1 MMLPVS
7 RAIYK
12 KYRSQLSC
20 TMLEDEEIDAK
31 CEGHN
36 NCELLVIECMAEM
49 ANYLES
55 KVVPEI

>member
-1 MMLPVS
+1 ML
-7 RAIYK
+7 
-12 KYRSQLSC
+12 QD
-20 TMLEDEEIDAK
+20 DEEIDAK

-36 NCELLVIECMAEM
+36 NFELLVIESMAKM